1 MQASILQKNLI
12 CWANGLGID
21 LSNVKCLAEFINF
34 DFLGWDFHPVY
45 LAGDAA
51 GLASALTGEGIYPAI
66 VSGETVA
73 RKIIDSETDC
83 SSLERIIKKQR
94 YHKKFVKITGK
105 HTVIN
110 SILCEFLVFAL
121 RTKIL
126 GFHQLEMTD

>member
-1 MQASILQKNLI
+1 
-12 CWANGLGID
+12 
-21 LSNVKCLAEFINF
+21 
-34 DFLGWDFHPVY
+34 
-45 LAGDAA
+45 
-51 GLASALTGEGIYPAI
+51 LTGEGIYPAI